1 MFFFSY
7 LDKDQFL
14 KSKLKFF
21 PIIFFVTTL
30 FIYILW
36 PYLWIDPINN
46 LINYF
51 VTTKEVTPSMQNLY
65 FGEYIYSKSLP
76 WHYEIVWILFTSPLL
91 ITIFFIIGYFK
102 MIKTFSLNLLH
113 SDEKNHKF
121 WTDHKQF
128 IDFYFFCAL
137 TLSFFIKLKFG
148 VSYNGW
154 RQIYYLYP
162 IIIYF
167 SLCGVEFLIKKL
179 NKKTYHR
186 VIAFFFII
194 ELAFL
199 SFWNYKNHPNQFVFF
214 HPIFKTFTFE
224 NFDLD
229 YWGVSHKQALEKIL
243 EITDEKSINIIA
255 ISYTNLNDSLRVLQK
270 NQQKKF
276 KIVDSINKADFV
288 IDNYMRKWSYT
299 PGEENLK
306 ENFKVVYNLIVD
318 GNKINTVYK
327 RNK

>member
-1 MFFFSY
+1 
-7 LDKDQFL
+7 
-14 KSKLKFF
+14 
-21 PIIFFVTTL
+21 
-30 FIYILW
+30 
-36 PYLWIDPINN
+36 
-46 LINYF
+46 
-51 VTTKEVTPSMQNLY
+51 
-65 FGEYIYSKSLP
+65 
-76 WHYEIVWILFTSPLL
+76 
-91 ITIFFIIGYFK
+91 

-121 WTDHKQF
+121 WIDHKQF
-128 IDFYFFCAL
+128 IDFYFFSAL

-214 HPIFKTFTFE
+214 HPIYKTFTFE
-224 NFDLD
+224 KFDLD
-229 YWGVSHKQALEKIL
+229 YWGVSHKQVLEKIL
-243 EITDEKSINIIA
+243 EITDEETINIIA